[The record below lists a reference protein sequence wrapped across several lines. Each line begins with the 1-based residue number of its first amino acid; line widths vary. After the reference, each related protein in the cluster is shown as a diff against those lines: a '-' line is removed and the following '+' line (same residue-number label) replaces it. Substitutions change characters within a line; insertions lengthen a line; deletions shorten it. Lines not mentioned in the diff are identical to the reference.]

1 MTQEFASAEVRTLES
16 EPPVSGRREIRPAP
30 VTGVVADYEALKGG
44 SGRDIYFRPDRYQ
57 RSELGPIGL
66 TVEITF
72 AEQREH
78 CELVDVS
85 QNGVAFVWPFGMGV
99 EVGTILSEIVIK
111 FDDHEAYR
119 GEARVSSVRR
129 DGARGI
135 VGVSLVD
142 TLMNIEDV
150 LHLRD
155 VKAWAGGGEAKG
167 LGLRDAAWRVP
178 GQERFKALVGE
189 LRLLLEDGR
198 EKLGELEAS
207 LPWHVAH
214 GEHDCP
220 ARDALI
226 ERVRSEFSAEVVQ
239 CSNEIDA
246 AFRLA
251 GKSERD
257 GLREYSM
264 RYLHELLMQSPWMH
278 RARQKPLGYPGDFEI
293 MNGLY
298 AHHFAGPTLFAKG
311 VNLAFVSTAAAVAVR
326 TRKELV
332 KQKLSEVLDGR
343 GAQGTARILSIAAG
357 PAQEIYELLQERHEL
372 PQTVEIVLYDQD
384 KRALAFSYGRLKRLV
399 DAKWKGQVKL
409 LHLNDS
415 IRHLLK
421 NTAVFSGH
429 GAFDIVYSCGL
440 FDYLQMLTAVSLCR
454 NLFSL
459 VAPGGT
465 LLVGNMVPAN
475 PCRWFMEI
483 HLDWFL
489 VYRERSEML
498 ELARLA
504 APNARLEM
512 IEETTRVNPFVML
525 TKE

>member
-1 MTQEFASAEVRTLES
+1 MEREPIS
-16 EPPVSGRREIRPAP
+16 EKRDIRPTQ

-44 SGRDIYFRPDRYQ
+44 IGRDIYFRPDRYQ
-57 RSELGPIGL
+57 RSELGPIGIAVEL
-66 TVEITF
+66 TYGD
-72 AEQREH
+72 QRER

-85 QNGVAFVWPFGMGV
+85 QSGVAFVWPFGTGV
-99 EVGTILSEIVIK
+99 EVGTVLGEIVVK

-129 DGARGI
+129 EGGRGI
-135 VGVSLVD
+135 VGASLVD

-150 LHLRD
+150 LQLRD
-155 VKAWAGGGEAKG
+155 VKAWAGSEGKNG
-167 LGLRDAAWRVP
+167 LGLRDAAWRVS

-198 EKLGELEAS
+198 AKLGELEAS

-214 GEHDCP
+214 GDQESP
-220 ARDALI
+220 ARDALF

-239 CSNEIDA
+239 CSNEIDSA
-246 AFRLA
+246 LRLA
-251 GKSERD
+251 GKSERSA
-257 GLREYSM
+257 LREYSI
-264 RYLHELLMQSPWMH
+264 RYLHDLLMQAPWMH
-278 RARQKPLGYPGDFEI
+278 RARHKPLGYPGDYEI

-298 AHHFAGPTLFAKG
+298 GNHFAGPTLFAKG
-311 VNLAFVSTAAAVAVR
+311 VNLAFVSTPAATAVR
-326 TRKELV
+326 MRKELV
-332 KQKLSEVLDGR
+332 KQKLAEVLDRR
-343 GAQGTARILSIAAG
+343 GAEGTVRVLSIAAG
-357 PAQEIYELLQERHEL
+357 PAQEVYELLQERHEL
-372 PQTVEIVLYDQD
+372 PRAVEIVLYDQD

-421 NTAVFSGH
+421 DTAVFSGH
-429 GAFDIVYSCGL
+429 GAFDMIYSCGL
-440 FDYLQMLTAVSLCR
+440 FDYLQILTAVSLCR

-459 VAPGGT
+459 LAPHGT
-465 LLVGNMVPAN
+465 LLVGNMVPTN
-475 PCRWFMEI
+475 PSRWFMEL

-504 APNARLEM
+504 APNARLD
-512 IEETTRVNPFVML
+512 IVEEATRVNPFVML